1 MNNLKKILLK
11 TRNLPFNL
19 DKPLSDLLML
29 LGFIAVNGQENNIVG
44 ELYLTAEPSDKAF
57 SICGADF
64 RALNGISFSA
74 VCELETKAERGEWA
88 RCAKIAMLLVL
99 KQAFEVSEP
108 SWGVLTGVRPGKL
121 ANKILFSGED
131 PEKVLVEKYLLASSN
146 AKLISD
152 IAKKQNSIL
161 TKNVRDIAVY
171 IGVPY
176 CPSRCLYCS
185 FPAGIMPADDEFQQ
199 NFCNSVED
207 DIRAVV
213 QLISM
218 YGLRIK
224 SLYIG
229 GGTPTSLKDAFFQK
243 LMNIVSNNFSID
255 LIDEF
260 TVEAGRPDCLNA
272 EKKLRAMEE
281 AGVNRISIN
290 PQTMHD
296 RTLVT
301 IGRQHTV
308 KQIYEAFTA
317 IRKCNIP
324 VVNMDLIVGLP
335 QERIIDIKYSLDKML
350 DFYPENLTVHTL
362 ALKKTSPLFQ
372 ICNDFE
378 FISAVEASQVFDYA
392 SLVAEK
398 LGMSPYYL
406 YRQHYML
413 GNLANIGYAKQGT
426 ECIYNMQMMEEQ
438 YTVIGIG
445 PSSATKVPAS
455 DGHHLY
461 KFHMP
466 KNFYDYKTNAKQLF
480 AKRAE
485 TIALRYEQEE

>member
-1 MNNLKKILLK
+1 MMNSSKTFVTALK
-11 TRNLPFNL
+11 
-19 DKPLSDLLML
+19 
-29 LGFIAVNGQENNIVG
+29 
-44 ELYLTAEPSDKAF
+44 
-57 SICGADF
+57 
-64 RALNGISFSA
+64 
-74 VCELETKAERGEWA
+74 
-88 RCAKIAMLLVL
+88 
-99 KQAFEVSEP
+99 
-108 SWGVLTGVRPGKL
+108 
-121 ANKILFSGED
+121 
-131 PEKVLVEKYLLASSN
+131 
-146 AKLISD
+146 
-152 IAKKQNSIL
+152 
-161 TKNVRDIAVY
+161 
-171 IGVPY
+171 
-176 CPSRCLYCS
+176 
-185 FPAGIMPADDEFQQ
+185 
-199 NFCNSVED
+199 D

-229 GGTPTSLKDAFFQK
+229 GGTPTSLKDVFFQK

-272 EKKLRAMEE
+272 EKLRAMEE

-308 KQIYEAFTA
+308 KQVYEAFTA
-317 IRKCNIP
+317 IHKCNIP

-335 QERIIDIKYSLDKML
+335 QEGTIDIKYSLDKML
-350 DFYPENLTVHTL
+350 DFDPENLTVHTL

-372 ICNDFE
+372 ICKDYE
-378 FISAVEASQVFDYA
+378 FISADEASLVFDYA
-392 SLVAEK
+392 ALVAEK

-413 GNLANIGYAKQGT
+413 GNLANIGYAKPGT

-466 KNFYDYKTNAKQLF
+466 KNLYDYKKNAKELF
-480 AKRAE
+480 KKRAA
-485 TIALRYEQEE
+485 TIALRYGQEE

>member
-1 MNNLKKILLK
+1 MDNFKKILVK
-11 TRNLPFNL
+11 TRNLPFIL
-19 DKPLSDLLML
+19 DKPLSDLLTL
-29 LGFIAVNGQENNIVG
+29 LGFTAVKVQEDNIVG

-57 SICGADF
+57 SICCADF
-64 RALNGISFSA
+64 IDLTGIKLSA
-74 VCELETKAERGEWA
+74 ECKLETRAERGEWT
-88 RCAKIAMLLVL
+88 RCAKIAMLSVL
-99 KQAFEVSEP
+99 IQAFDIANP
-108 SWGVLTGVRPGKL
+108 PWGILTGVRPGKL

-131 PEKVLVEKYLLASSN
+131 PEKVLVEKYLLAGSN

-161 TKNVRDIAVY
+161 SKSFKDIAVY

-185 FPAGIMPADDEFQQ
+185 FPAGVMPAEDEFQQ
-199 NFCNSVED
+199 NFCNSVEE

-218 YGLRIK
+218 YGLHIK

-229 GGTPTSLKDAFFQK
+229 GGTPTSLNDIFFRK
-243 LMNIVSNNFSID
+243 LMKCVSTNFSVD
-255 LIDEF
+255 LIGEF
-260 TVEAGRPDCLNA
+260 TVEAGRPDCLTA
-272 EKKLRAMEE
+272 DKLLAMEE

-308 KQIYEAFTA
+308 KQVYEAFTA
-317 IRKCNIP
+317 IRKSNIP

-335 QERIIDIKYSLDKML
+335 QEGINDIEYSLDKML

-362 ALKKTSPLFQ
+362 ALKKNSPLFHMWK
-372 ICNDFE
+372 DYE
-378 FISAVEASQVFDYA
+378 FISAEEA
-392 SLVAEK
+392 SLVFDHAALAAEK
-398 LGMSPYYL
+398 LGMGPYYL

-413 GNLANIGYAKQGT
+413 GNLANIGYAKPGT

-438 YTVIGIG
+438 DTVIGIG
-445 PSSATKVPAS
+445 PSSATKVPAL

-466 KNFYDYKTNAKQLF
+466 KNFYDYKTNAQQLF